1 MPRADFYL
9 LRDAGDAAR
18 ERFACRLAAKVYG
31 LDHAVHLRVPDAAAL
46 ERLDSLLWTFT
57 DDSFVPHDV
66 ALDGRRTAPV
76 TLADAARPLP
86 EGTEV
91 CINLCDDTVD
101 TDCPRIA
108 EIVSGD
114 DAGRANGRRR
124 YARYRERGLALDM
137 HEL

>member
-1 MPRADFYL
+1 
-9 LRDAGDAAR
+9 
-18 ERFACRLAAKVYG
+18 
-31 LDHAVHLRVPDAAAL
+31 PDAAAL
-46 ERLDSLLWTFT
+46 ERLDTLLWTFT

-66 ALDGRRTAPV
+66 ALDGQRTAPV

-91 CINLCDDTVD
+91 CINLCDDTVE

-114 DAGRANGRRR
+114 DAGRANGRQR
-124 YARYRERGLALDM
+124 YASYRERGLDLDM